1 MEIEAK
7 FQTSDP
13 DLLDALAEVGTLAGY
28 PLCESVVKNV
38 TDTYL
43 DTHQQL
49 VLAAGYTCRKRLG
62 LSKTLV
68 TIKRLQR
75 SSDIVHRREEY
86 EVEMGDFAPWSKWP
100 ESEAR
105 ELLAGIVDGEPLE
118 QLMTLTQS
126 RTVRLVG
133 DSNLPVAELSLDRVE
148 VLHSQIDLT
157 PEDAESRNSA
167 FYEVEVELKPGGTE
181 EDLEKLT
188 SALRDEWKLAAQP
201 LSKFEHALLLSR
213 QGGDEVAAAGTV
225 SEPVDEELPAPEV
238 EPKKH
243 HRKHAKGHRFLGDG
257 LAVLEKPGLSP
268 DDTMSEAA
276 NKTLLYHLQR
286 MMHHEPGT
294 RDGEDAE
301 ELHDMRVATRRMR
314 AAVRV
319 FGDHLDADVIKPY
332 LRVMKQTGREL
343 GTVRDLDVF
352 RIKAQA
358 YADSLPDGQKSSLD
372 PLFEAWE
379 SERTRARA
387 ELVAFLDESKYQLF
401 KEKFEHFLRTPGAGA
416 KKEISAD
423 GEPLP
428 VRVRDILPGVV
439 FDRLA
444 TVRAFDKDIMSG
456 TAPIARFHQLRIAS
470 KGLRYTLEFFQEV
483 LGPDSKRLIDVT
495 KRVQD
500 HLGDL
505 QDASVACEVLLGFLA
520 SGTWGTAQKGV
531 AHAQPVNAPGV
542 ATYLAVNQHEIDTLM
557 GTFEPLWQEIRGP
570 EFSLPLAKMVGAL

>member
-28 PLCESVVKNV
+28 SLSEPVVKNI

-43 DTHQQL
+43 DSHQSL
-49 VLAAGYTCRKRLG
+49 MLAAGYTCRRRLG
-62 LSKTLV
+62 LSKTLI

-75 SSDIVHRREEY
+75 SSDLVHRRDEY
-86 EVEMGDFAPWSKWP
+86 EVEIGAFVPWSEWP

-105 ELLAGIVDGEPLE
+105 ELLARIVDGEPLE
-118 QLMTLTQS
+118 ELMTLTQS
-126 RTVRLVG
+126 RTIRLVG
-133 DSNLPVAELSLDRVE
+133 DSDQPLVELSLDRVE

-157 PEDAESRNSA
+157 PEAAEGRIST
-167 FYEVEVELKPGGTE
+167 FYEVEVELKPAGTE
-181 EDLEKLT
+181 EDLNKLA
-188 SALRDEWKLAAQP
+188 SALRDEWKLTAQP

-213 QGGDEVAAAGTV
+213 QRVDDVAAGAV
-225 SEPVDEELPAPEV
+225 SEPVDGELPAPEI

-243 HRKHAKGHRFLGDG
+243 NHKHGKGHRFLGDG

-268 DDTMSEAA
+268 DDTMAEAA

-332 LRVMKQTGREL
+332 LRVMRQTGREL

-358 YADSLPDGQKSSLD
+358 NADSLPEGQQSSLD

-379 SERTRARA
+379 IERARARA
-387 ELVAFLDESKYQLF
+387 ELVAFLDENKYQLF

-416 KKEISAD
+416 KREISAD

-439 FDRLA
+439 FERLA
-444 TVRAFDKDIMSG
+444 MVRAFDKDITSG
-456 TAPIARFHQLRIAS
+456 AAPIARFHQLRIAS

-520 SGTWGTAQKGV
+520 SGTWGTAPKGAV
-531 AHAQPVNAPGV
+531 HARPVNAPGV